1 MSSNLRLWVPGKS
14 LKPTPAIFC
23 YLKRHQL
30 GFHVSIAGSIHL
42 AVDRALEMGCT
53 TFQIFT
59 RNPRGWRHSPLDREE
74 VSLFVA
80 KRERAGFER
89 VVAHMPYLPNLASPV
104 KPFLKKSRASLTEEV
119 KRCDILGADYL
130 VVHLGS
136 HMGRGS
142 MVGVRNVADA
152 CNEALSAS
160 TGDSMILLEN
170 MAGQKNCIGARFE
183 ELDLILGAI
192 KSRERV
198 GICLDTC
205 HAYAAG
211 FDLSSKAGVERTLG
225 LFEDLVGLDEI
236 KVIHLNDSKG
246 KLGSNLDRHEHIG
259 LGYIGEAGFRS
270 FLHYRDIATRTIVM
284 ETPVDG
290 KRENLADLQ
299 AAKKLIG

>member
-1 MSSNLRLWVPGKS
+1 
-14 LKPTPAIFC
+14 
-23 YLKRHQL
+23 
-30 GFHVSIAGSIHL
+30 
-42 AVDRALEMGCT
+42 
-53 TFQIFT
+53 
-59 RNPRGWRHSPLDREE
+59 
-74 VSLFVA
+74 
-80 KRERAGFER
+80 
-89 VVAHMPYLPNLASPV
+89 
-104 KPFLKKSRASLTEEV
+104 
-119 KRCDILGADYL
+119 
-130 VVHLGS
+130 
-136 HMGRGS
+136 
-142 MVGVRNVADA
+142 
-152 CNEALSAS
+152 
-160 TGDSMILLEN
+160 MILLEN

-211 FDLSSKAGVERTLG
+211 FDLSSKAAVERTLG

-270 FLHYRDIATRTIVM
+270 FLHYRDMTMRTIVM